1 MQRRKRGGTSR
12 TDVALSA
19 LEAIGARCR
28 VLYAAGGQVVIH
40 AHRQGV
46 DVSIVTPEIDCHIAQ
61 GLFMARDQ
69 ILRLEKIECR

>member
-1 MQRRKRGGTSR
+1 MRNRPRTTH

-19 LEAIGARCR
+19 LEAIGARCG
-28 VLYAAGGQVVIH
+28 VLYAAHGSVVIH

-46 DVSIVTPEIDCHIAQ
+46 DVSIVTPEIDAHIAQ

-69 ILRLEKIECR
+69 ILRLEKIPCT